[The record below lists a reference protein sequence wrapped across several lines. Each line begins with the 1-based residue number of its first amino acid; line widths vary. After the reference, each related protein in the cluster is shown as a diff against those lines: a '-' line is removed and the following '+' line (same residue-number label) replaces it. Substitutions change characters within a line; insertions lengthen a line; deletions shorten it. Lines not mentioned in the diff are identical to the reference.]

1 LRAGVSV
8 LTVNCGFTGEGM
20 NLKVFIASAIV
31 LVSTVAK
38 AQTADEEVAAGDKA
52 YAALD
57 IPAALEHYKK
67 AIELDPKNYAGLW
80 KASRTALDYGIPA
93 TNQEKRNSLFSAAEQ
108 YARRAVAVNP
118 GDAEGHF
125 VLAYALGKTALTQSA
140 RGRVK
145 FGTAV
150 HDHALACLRIKP
162 NHPGCLHVMGVWN
175 AEIMR
180 LSGIVRLIAKSFL
193 GGKVFGE
200 ASWKEAVRYME
211 ASVAA
216 EPERV
221 VHRLDMGEIYRDSG
235 DKAKARAA
243 FRKGLDLP
251 SRDYND
257 NRFKAEI
264 RADLDRLG
272 S

>member
-1 LRAGVSV
+1 MPAITCCFSGEVMYLKV
-8 LTVNCGFTGEGM
+8 LTAV
-20 NLKVFIASAIV
+20 AIV
-31 LVSTVAK
+31 VGSSTAIG
-38 AQTADEEVAAGDKA
+38 QTADQEVAAGDQA

-57 IPAALEHYKK
+57 IPGALEHYKK

-93 TNQEKRNSLFSAAEQ
+93 TNQEKKNGLFSEAEQ
-108 YARRAVAVNP
+108 YGRRAVAVNP

-140 RGRVK
+140 SRRVK
-145 FGTAV
+145 YGTAV
-150 HDHALACLRIKP
+150 HDQALTCLRIKP

-180 LSGIVRLIAKSFL
+180 LSGIVRLVAKSFL

-243 FRKGLDLP
+243 FQKGLELP

-264 RADLDRLG
+264 RADLERLTG
-272 S
+272 

>member
-1 LRAGVSV
+1 MG
-8 LTVNCGFTGEGM
+8 
-20 NLKVFIASAIV
+20 LKVITTLALLALSSVAAAQSA
-31 LVSTVAK
+31 
-38 AQTADEEVAAGDKA
+38 DDEVAAGDKA
-52 YAALD
+52 YSALD

-67 AIELDPKNYAGLW
+67 AIEIDPKNYAGLW

-93 TNQEKRNSLFSAAEQ
+93 TSQEKRNALFSDAEQ
-108 YARRAVAVNP
+108 YGRRAVAVNP
-118 GDAEGHF
+118 GDADGHF

-140 RGRVK
+140 RARVK
-145 FGTAV
+145 YGTAV
-150 HDHALACLRIKP
+150 HDQALACLRIKP

-180 LSGIVRLIAKSFL
+180 LSGLVRLIAKSFL
-193 GGKVFGE
+193 GGRVFGE
-200 ASWKEAVRYME
+200 ASWREAVRYME

-216 EPERV
+216 EPDRV

-243 FRKGLDLP
+243 FQKGLDLP

-257 NRFKAEI
+257 NRFKSEI

>member
-1 LRAGVSV
+1 
-8 LTVNCGFTGEGM
+8 M
-20 NLKVFIASAIV
+20 NLKVFTALAMVVIS
-31 LVSTVAK
+31 SVAT
-38 AQTADEEVAAGDKA
+38 AQAADEEVAAGDKA
-52 YAALD
+52 YSALD

-67 AIELDPKNYAGLW
+67 AIELDPKNYPALW

-93 TNQEKRNSLFSAAEQ
+93 TNQEKRNGLFASAEQ

-118 GDAEGHF
+118 SDADGHF
-125 VLAYALGKTALTQSA
+125 VLAYALGKTALTQSS
-140 RGRVK
+140 RNRVK
-145 FGTAV
+145 YGTAV
-150 HDHALACLRIKP
+150 HDHALACLRIKS

-180 LSGIVRLIAKSFL
+180 LSGLVRLVAKSFL

-211 ASVAA
+211 AAVAA

-235 DKAKARAA
+235 DKAKARTA
-243 FRKGLDLP
+243 FQKGLELP

-257 NRFKAEI
+257 NRFKSEI
-264 RADLDRLG
+264 RSDLDRLN
-272 S
+272 